1 MNNYDYY
8 RPEDVCRILKITSRT
23 LARWNK
29 EGKINSI
36 RTEGNHRR
44 YLKKDIDN
52 RRLDTN
58 KTRKRICYCR
68 VSTAGQ
74 KEDLFR
80 QVQFFKLNY
89 PDHTIVTDNG
99 SGINFKRKGF
109 KTILESAING
119 NIEEVVVTH
128 KDRLCR
134 FGFDLIEGIIKDHS
148 NGRIVV
154 LNQEKT
160 SPEKELVDD
169 LISIITVFS
178 SRLYGLRSNSIKNKI
193 RTQIKDSQNQVITI
207 QSREKTTESDD
218 GTIEMVL

>member
-1 MNNYDYY
+1 
-8 RPEDVCRILKITSRT
+8 
-23 LARWNK
+23 
-29 EGKINSI
+29 
-36 RTEGNHRR
+36 
-44 YLKKDIDN
+44 
-52 RRLDTN
+52 
-58 KTRKRICYCR
+58 
-68 VSTAGQ
+68 
-74 KEDLFR
+74 
-80 QVQFFKLNY
+80 
-89 PDHTIVTDNG
+89 
-99 SGINFKRKGF
+99 
-109 KTILESAING
+109 
-119 NIEEVVVTH
+119 VVTH